1 MEHLS
6 TRDSRRL
13 FEALHQL
20 YQWQDYTTFKQQVV
34 RSIATL
40 ISADLYAYNEIS
52 SSKHL
57 VTGHAIWPN
66 TFPLPQD
73 APLIVG
79 LYQHQLP
86 CLTHYLATGDGYPT
100 MISDFMSYRAFRRT
114 DLHNQF
120 YRPVGIPYA
129 IAFGVTLQDDGMIG
143 IGLHRS
149 GRDYTERDRRIL
161 WELHYHIVQAYSNA
175 QLITRM
181 QDETR
186 AHELVLNEGDVLL
199 ACLTSK
205 FRISWATPHAYEAL
219 CYYKLLTNRSSDRLH
234 SNIRNWLRAESEQM
248 CSADRVPTPR
258 LPLVIPSERGR
269 LHIRLIQKGI
279 ARVLL
284 MTESRHFQAAS
295 MLAGLGLSPRETQVL
310 GWVRQA
316 KSNAE
321 IGTILGISF
330 RTVQKHLER
339 IYAKLGVENRATA
352 ASIARKGKH
361 FS

>member
-20 YQWQDYTTFKQQVV
+20 YQWQDYATFKQQVV

-73 APLIVG
+73 APQIVG

-129 IAFGVTLQDDGMIG
+129 IAFGVTLQDDGMVG

-161 WELHYHIVQAYSNA
+161 WELQSHIVQAYSNA

-181 QDETR
+181 QDEAI
-186 AHELVLNEGDVLL
+186 AHELALNEGEVLL
-199 ACLTSK
+199 ACLTSH

-219 CYYKLLTNRSSDRLH
+219 RYYKILTRRSSDRLH
-234 SNIRNWLRAESEQM
+234 SNITNWLRAVCEQM
-248 CSADRVPTPR
+248 CSADRVPTPK
-258 LPLVIPSERGR
+258 LPLVIQSQRGR

-284 MTESRHFQAAS
+284 MTESRHFHAAS

-310 GWVRQA
+310 SWVTQA

-330 RTVQKHLER
+330 RTVHKHLER

-352 ASIARKGKH
+352 ASIARKAGH